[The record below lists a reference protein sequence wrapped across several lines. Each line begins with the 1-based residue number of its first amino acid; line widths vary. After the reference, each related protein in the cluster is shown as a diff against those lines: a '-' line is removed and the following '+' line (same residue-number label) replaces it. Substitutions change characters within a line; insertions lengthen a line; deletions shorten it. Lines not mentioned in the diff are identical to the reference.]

1 MELSEIVVK
10 EWAKGWSL
18 DGWKKRWESV
28 LCNAYETADNV
39 VKDEA
44 ILCRGAQAI
53 PLTIDHK
60 PDRAYEMEMIT
71 TNRGKILYWGCSRV
85 EGILSVSMAIGDHN
99 LKTWIV
105 STPEVTFTART
116 EEDVCLVL
124 ARDGLWDVLSNGEV
138 AKLARTELRRRR
150 KLGASSPA
158 DYVSRKI
165 VKKALMANTEDNI
178 SIIVI
183 DFNKYF

>member
-1 MELSEIVVK
+1 M
-10 EWAKGWSL
+10 WSF
-18 DGWKKRWESV
+18 S
-28 LCNAYETADNV
+28 
-39 VKDEA
+39 
-44 ILCRGAQAI
+44 Q
-53 PLTIDHK
+53 